1 MKKKCMT
8 LPKPA
13 VYYNSPE
20 FLKYIFNT
28 LPLESKQKIVF
39 VPLFTC
45 ATTICMNIC
54 KHNMYKH
61 KIRIELHIIRG
72 SMSKTLEQLG
82 HNL

>member
-1 MKKKCMT
+1 MT

-20 FLKYIFNT
+20 FLKYIFTT
-28 LPLESKQKIVF
+28 LLLKTKQKIVF

-45 ATTICMNIC
+45 ATTICMYIC

-61 KIRIELHIIRG
+61 KIRI
-72 SMSKTLEQLG
+72 QLCTYCRK
-82 HNL
+82 